1 MALSEIIDVE
11 AWLKDLG
18 LAQYA
23 EAFAEHEI
31 DAESL
36 GDLTPADLQELG
48 VHKLGHRTRLLKAV
62 GAVAPATPHRRP

>member
-36 GDLTPADLQELG
+36 GDLS
-48 VHKLGHRTRLLKAV
+48 R
-62 GAVAPATPHRRP
+62 